1 MADTTTDAA
10 RHGAEENKESE
21 AEHFSLTSYGP
32 VVVTVE
38 KIKVHSSEVED
49 ELLDMAKAH
58 ATYEPIE
65 NRDPQSGDIVA
76 VNLATTRDG
85 KPFDLLTQDHALIRL
100 GAGNMPEAFEQ
111 AVLAMKVGET
121 TEVDYS
127 VPLPPADPAAP
138 IESAD
143 VHSTVT
149 LNGLRREVIPSVT
162 DAWVNA
168 TYDDAETV
176 EDLKKIAAKNV
187 ASRKRDEV
195 ISEMP
200 RRLAS
205 KLAERLVGVI
215 SDEAVNASF
224 KDRVERLE
232 ASFKSQDQTLE
243 QTLADAGIDQAEFYK
258 MLRNDARDTLAQGY
272 ALVALANHLKLE
284 PTTEDIDNFLDA
296 GTYEE
301 SVRLRSEYAEKGLF
315 GRLVEGAKG
324 MLAIN
329 HVVHHAIVKRE
340 DGTED
345 EGFERRLRRI
355 YDEQTAKRAA
365 ARAAAPK
372 HEQEDASEE

>member
-1 MADTTTDAA
+1 M
-10 RHGAEENKESE
+10 
-21 AEHFSLTSYGP
+21 
-32 VVVTVE
+32 
-38 KIKVHSSEVED
+38 
-49 ELLDMAKAH
+49 
-58 ATYEPIE
+58 
-65 NRDPQSGDIVA
+65 
-76 VNLATTRDG
+76 
-85 KPFDLLTQDHALIRL
+85 
-100 GAGNMPEAFEQ
+100 
-111 AVLAMKVGET
+111 
-121 TEVDYS
+121 
-127 VPLPPADPAAP
+127 
-138 IESAD
+138 
-143 VHSTVT
+143 
-149 LNGLRREVIPSVT
+149 
-162 DAWVNA
+162 NA
-168 TYDDAETV
+168 TYDDAEMV

-284 PTTEDIDNFLDA
+284 PTAEDIDNFLDV